1 MENKTFGYCRVS
13 SSEQNEDR
21 QVQAMLD
28 LGIKERDIFVDKQSG
43 KNFDRPMYQALKAQ
57 LRKGDILVIKSIDRL
72 GRNYK
77 QICEEWRDIT
87 GGLGANIKVIDL
99 PLLDTTRTDGLIGQV
114 ISDIVL
120 QLLGFV
126 AEQERAFIRQRQA
139 EGNACAKAKGKK
151 LGRPAVQFPDN
162 WDEVYV
168 IWKDGEITAREAM
181 KRLCMKPTSFYK
193 LVNCYQNKT
202 KQDMRPCPV
211 FD

>member
-21 QVQAMLD
+21 QVQAMLN

-139 EGNACAKAKGKK
+139 EGIACAKAKGKK

-162 WDEVYV
+162 WDEVYM

-193 LVNCYQNKT
+193 LANIFQNKT
-202 KQDMRPCPV
+202 E
-211 FD
+211 